1 MCPRYVLLF
10 TLMQLPKLLQGL
22 SAHVRFPSGG
32 RTVGGGTE
40 EDSSTAD
47 VETGLGRTDTEGTVD
62 GTRGLELAREDTLV
76 MDCDVC
82 VYDAEDIFRDV
93 LMVEATV
100 DDWCLSTV
108 VNGICVS
115 DDTRGFVVDNVVAAD
130 VLSGGVGDSVAT
142 TTDDAAAVV
151 VVVVL
156 TGLVT
161 DMDVS
166 LDTTLLND

>member
-10 TLMQLPKLLQGL
+10 TLMQSPKLLQGL

-76 MDCDVC
+76 MDC

-115 DDTRGFVVDNVVAAD
+115 DDTRGFVVDNVVAAA

-166 LDTTLLND
+166 LDTTLLYD